1 MTMPMTAEENKYFE
15 SGGETGLP
23 DAPVTETPEA
33 VEKPAETKEP
43 EARVIREEAYRRE
56 QDQRRKAEKEARE
69 LREQLAY
76 FKGKLEQPSA
86 PAPKPVEI
94 PDFTQDPATHLKAK
108 VDQVDKVLSELTKS
122 TEEHKKL
129 SEQEQRKAQFRN
141 DYARQ
146 AAEFAKSTPDFAQAY
161 NHALEQK
168 RGELED
174 AGMTGDRLEQTL
186 EQWEEYI
193 AAVAMEAGKNPGE
206 AIYKISQRAGFKKAE
221 TKDAP
226 RNDKGQFVSAEDK
239 LKTIAEGQEKGNG
252 LGAITGSG
260 VSAEPSL
267 QALLSMPRK
276 DSAKIV
282 TDETKWRKLMG
293 ADDE

>member
-15 SGGETGLP
+15 TGGESELP
-23 DAPVTETPEA
+23 EVVETPTET
-33 VEKPAETKEP
+33 VEKPAETKAEP
-43 EARVIREEAYRRE
+43 EPRTVREEAYRRE

-69 LREQLAY
+69 LREQIAY
-76 FKGKLEQPSA
+76 LKGRQEQPQEK
-86 PAPKPVEI
+86 PKPVEI
-94 PDFTQDPATHLKAK
+94 PDFNQDPATHLKVK
-108 VDQVDKVLSELTKS
+108 VEQVDKVLSDLAKS
-122 TEEHKKL
+122 AEDQRKL
-129 SEQEQRKAQFRN
+129 SEQDQRKVQFRN

-146 AAEFAKSTPDFAQAY
+146 AAEFAKSTPDFGPAY

-193 AAVAMEAGKNPGE
+193 AAVAMESGRNPGE
-206 AIYKISQRAGFKKAE
+206 AIYKIAQRAGFKKAE
-221 TKDAP
+221 AKEAP
-226 RNDKGQFVSAEDK
+226 RNDKGQFVSGEDK
-239 LKTIAEGQEKGNG
+239 LKTIADGQEKGAG

-267 QALLSMPRK
+267 QALLSMPRRE
-276 DSAKIV
+276 SAKIV
-282 TDETKWRKLMG
+282 TDEAKWRKLMG
-293 ADDE
+293 AEDE